1 MKKIYKCTAALN
13 SLVVQ
18 NAQGLVDKRTA
29 YLTGFRIISE
39 YQGNGYFSKLFKF
52 KIENL
57 KNRGYEKVNKIIV
70 HKENIFEK
78 WINKI
83 KSFFKLYKD

>member
-1 MKKIYKCTAALN
+1 M
-13 SLVVQ
+13 
-18 NAQGLVDKRTA
+18 
-29 YLTGFRIISE
+29 
-39 YQGNGYFSKLFKF
+39 
-52 KIENL
+52 IENL

-70 HKENIFEK
+70 HKENIFKK